1 MAYRAK
7 EGRMKFENAVEAATK
22 AAYEDVA
29 DYVVGR
35 VGRNDNDWQIAHI
48 EDMGTQAQMIEP
60 KYLCDSVGI
69 KYQVL

>member
-1 MAYRAK
+1 M
-7 EGRMKFENAVEAATK
+7 ENMKFENAVEVATK

-48 EDMGTQAQMIEP
+48 EDMGMQARMVEP
-60 KYLCDSVGI
+60 KYLCDSVGV
-69 KYQVL
+69 KDS